1 MKILVL
7 NSGSSSIKYQLIAMP
22 GAGVIAKG
30 IVEKI
35 GLPQGAVRHQ
45 NQGEKA
51 LKLERRIANHTEG
64 IEAILHILT
73 DKEKGCIGSYKEID
87 AVGHRVVHGGEDFSG
102 SVRIDEAVIESLR
115 HNAVLAPLHNPAN
128 IAGIEAIKEILPD
141 VPQAGV
147 FDTAFH
153 QSIPDYAYLYAL
165 PYSYYKEHKIRR
177 YGFHGTSHRYVSAQ
191 AATFLKKDIKD
202 LKLISCH
209 LGNGSSIAAIR
220 YGKSIDTSM
229 GMTPNEGLIMG
240 TRTGDVDAGIIQYI
254 LENEDLTPSG
264 LNQLINK
271 KSGLLGIS
279 GISPDMRELEASADS
294 GDRRAI
300 LALQMFVY
308 RLLKYIGA
316 YTFALGGVDAIIFTG
331 GIGENSHYIR
341 GKIMEGLAFL
351 GIRFENEKN
360 KSIRSKTAKLNEDSS
375 GIDLLVIPTD
385 EERVIAMDTYEIVK

>member
-7 NSGSSSIKYQLIAMP
+7 NSGSSSIKYQLIEMP
-22 GAGVIAKG
+22 EGSIIAKG

-35 GLPQGAVRHQ
+35 GLPGGAIKHQ
-45 NQGEKA
+45 NQGEQA
-51 LKLERRIANHTEG
+51 LKLEKNIANHIEG
-64 IEAILHILT
+64 ISAILQILT
-73 DKEKGCIGSYKEID
+73 DKERGCIGSYEEIG

-102 SVRIDEAVIESLR
+102 SVLIDGVVIQSLR
-115 HNAVLAPLHNPAN
+115 DNAVLAPLHNPAN
-128 IAGIEAIKEILPD
+128 IQGIEAITKILPGI
-141 VPQAGV
+141 PQVGV

-165 PYSYYKEHKIRR
+165 PYSYYEKHKIRR

-191 AATFLKKDIKD
+191 AAKFLKKDLKD

-209 LGNGSSIAAIR
+209 LGNGSSIAAIQ

-240 TRTGDVDAGIIQYI
+240 TRTGDIDAGIIQYI
-254 LENEDLTPSG
+254 LENEKLNPAG

-279 GISPDMRELEASADS
+279 GLSPDMRELEDAAQK
-294 GDRRAI
+294 GNQRAV

-308 RLLKYIGA
+308 RLLKYTGA
-316 YTFALGGVDAIIFTG
+316 YTFALGGVDAIVFTG
-331 GIGENSHYIR
+331 GIGENSGYIR

-351 GIRFENEKN
+351 GIRFDKEKN
-360 KSIRSKTAKLNEDSS
+360 AALRSEAAKLNDDSS
-375 GIDLLVIPTD
+375 GIDILVIPTD